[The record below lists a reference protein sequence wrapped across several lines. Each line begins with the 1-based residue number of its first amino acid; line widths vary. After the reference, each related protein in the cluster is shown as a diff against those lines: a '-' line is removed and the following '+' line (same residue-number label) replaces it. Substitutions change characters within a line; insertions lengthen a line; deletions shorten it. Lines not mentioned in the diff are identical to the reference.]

1 MSEKRPEDESK
12 ERESRDRE
20 SYETGQ
26 MLLKEDEVHPVRG
39 VALRLTR
46 KVVSAAYTQLDG
58 PLYKD
63 LQTVQDAFINQF
75 ENRKDAYRYRLYHV
89 LIGGS
94 PPGSADL
101 FDGETEGQISIEE
114 GLRRLAEKHHIDIT
128 DTV

>member
-1 MSEKRPEDESK
+1 
-12 ERESRDRE
+12 
-20 SYETGQ
+20 